1 MSAFWIFATCVT
13 VVYIIYYSIIIAKD
27 LVRPAEQRSSSAE
40 TFVLEDT
47 APEPGKVV
55 EVTDK
60 GFSVEDGSGHVREQ
74 EITNVPAPKAP
85 KASEPDDSGPGP
97 LLDATGAP
105 VSPAA
110 KKILSAQ
117 EDMDLI
123 DPKAAS
129 EQSNDTLRAIM
140 SGEMPSVNIDK
151 TVEPAPQRPS
161 GDADVKKEEKNH
173 DGGQHI

>member
-27 LVRPAEQRSSSAE
+27 LVKPGGESASSSEE
-40 TFVLEDT
+40 TFVLDSA
-47 APEPGKVV
+47 APEQSKVV
-55 EVTDK
+55 EMTDK
-60 GFSVEDGSGHVREQ
+60 GFQVADGSGNVWEQ

-85 KASEPDDSGPGP
+85 ETEDSGSGP

-105 VSPAA
+105 VTPVA

-123 DPKAAS
+123 DPKAAG
-129 EQSNDTLRAIM
+129 EQSRDTLTLLM
-140 SGEMPSVNIDK
+140 MDQQPDVNIDR
-151 TVEPAPQRPS
+151 TVTPAPEKPS
-161 GDADVKKEEKNH
+161 GDADVKKEEKDH

>member
-27 LVRPAEQRSSSAE
+27 LVKPGGESASSSEE
-40 TFVLEDT
+40 TFVLDAA
-47 APEPGKVV
+47 APEQSKVV
-55 EVTDK
+55 EMTDK
-60 GFSVEDGSGHVREQ
+60 GFQVADGSGNVREQ

-85 KASEPDDSGPGP
+85 ETEDSGSGP

-105 VSPAA
+105 VTPVA

-123 DPKAAS
+123 DPKAAG
-129 EQSNDTLRAIM
+129 EQSRDTLTLLM
-140 SGEMPSVNIDK
+140 MDQQPDVNIDRMV
-151 TVEPAPQRPS
+151 TPAAEKPS
-161 GDADVKKEEKNH
+161 GDADVKKEEKDY

>member
-27 LVRPAEQRSSSAE
+27 LVKPGGESASSSEE
-40 TFVLEDT
+40 TFVLDAA
-47 APEPGKVV
+47 APEQSKVV
-55 EVTDK
+55 EMTDK
-60 GFSVEDGSGHVREQ
+60 GFQVADGSGNVREQ
-74 EITNVPAPKAP
+74 EITNVPAPK
-85 KASEPDDSGPGP
+85 EPETEDSGSGP

-105 VSPAA
+105 VTPVA

-123 DPKAAS
+123 DPKAAG
-129 EQSNDTLRAIM
+129 EQSRETLTLLM
-140 SGEMPSVNIDK
+140 MDQQPDVNIDR
-151 TVEPAPQRPS
+151 TVTPAAEKPS
-161 GDADVKKEEKNH
+161 GDADVKKEEKDH

>member
-27 LVRPAEQRSSSAE
+27 LVKPGEGVSSSSE
-40 TFVLEDT
+40 ESFVLEGS
-47 APEPGKVV
+47 APEQSKVV
-55 EVTDK
+55 EMTDK
-60 GFSVEDGSGHVREQ
+60 GFQVEDGSGNVKEQ
-74 EITNVPAPKAP
+74 EITNVPSPKQP
-85 KASEPDDSGPGP
+85 EGNDSEPGP

-105 VSPAA
+105 VTPTA
-110 KKILSAQ
+110 KKVLSVQ

-129 EQSNDTLRAIM
+129 EQSRDTLTFLM
-140 SGEMPSVNIDK
+140 LDQQPDVNIDR
-151 TVEPAPQRPS
+151 TVSPAPEKPS
-161 GDADVKKEEKNH
+161 GDADVKKEEKDH

>member
-13 VVYIIYYSIIIAKD
+13 VVYIIYYAVIITKD
-27 LVRPAEQRSSSAE
+27 LVKPGGEASSSSE
-40 TFVLEDT
+40 ESFVLEG
-47 APEPGKVV
+47 ASPEQSKVV
-55 EVTDK
+55 EMTDR
-60 GFSVEDGSGHVREQ
+60 GFRVEDVSGNVREQ
-74 EITNVPAPKAP
+74 EITNVPAPK
-85 KASEPDDSGPGP
+85 EPETGDSGSGP

-105 VSPAA
+105 VTPVA

-129 EQSNDTLRAIM
+129 EQSRDTLTLLM
-140 SGEMPSVNIDK
+140 MDQQPDVNIDR
-151 TVEPAPQRPS
+151 TVTPAPEKPS
-161 GDADVKKEEKNH
+161 SEADVKKEEKDH

>member
-1 MSAFWIFATCVT
+1 MSAFWIFATCVI

-27 LVRPAEQRSSSAE
+27 LVKPGGESASSSEE
-40 TFVLEDT
+40 TFVLDT
-47 APEPGKVV
+47 AAPEQSKVV
-55 EVTDK
+55 EMTDK
-60 GFSVEDGSGHVREQ
+60 GFQVADGSGNVREQ

-85 KASEPDDSGPGP
+85 ETEDSGSGP

-105 VSPAA
+105 VTPVA

-123 DPKAAS
+123 DPKAAG
-129 EQSNDTLRAIM
+129 EQSRDTLTLLM
-140 SGEMPSVNIDK
+140 MDQQPDVNIDR
-151 TVEPAPQRPS
+151 TVTPAPEKPS
-161 GDADVKKEEKNH
+161 GDADVKKEEKDH